1 LRFFTGLDLL
11 QMTLDKHKNRRKI
24 KMKYKMCQIMLFA
37 AAMAMALPIS
47 VGVASA
53 ESVTIGIPLP
63 LSGNLKKFGM
73 MMKNSFEMAQATIN
87 EAGGINGRPVN
98 IVFADDEGKVVSVKP
113 AFDKLV
119 AAKPVMLV
127 GGYASDPTYLMANLS
142 QNKDVPFL
150 ISTASADKITQKGWK
165 NIYRLNPPISEYTK
179 GLEDFLVN
187 RIKPE
192 SMAIIY
198 ENSMF
203 GTNGAMRMAEFCH
216 DQAIEIR
223 AQIDYDI
230 ERITPAYF
238 RSLLAPL
245 TEEPPDVI
253 YMISYLEDAVMLV
266 QQIRNLKFKSLLIG
280 GAGGF
285 TLEEFVQKAGQSANY
300 LLTVSLWSEHVLY
313 SGAKEYYTQYV
324 KRYGKSPDY
333 HGAEAYS
340 ALIVAS
346 DALKRAKSFNPEN
359 IREALNETYLITPFA
374 PVKFFSYE
382 DFERQ
387 NSINTLVLQII
398 DGKFETV
405 WPPELAS
412 APFIMPGRD

>member
-1 LRFFTGLDLL
+1 
-11 QMTLDKHKNRRKI
+11 
-24 KMKYKMCQIMLFA
+24 MKYKICHIILVVA
-37 AAMAMALPIS
+37 AVGMALSIS
-47 VGVASA
+47 VAEASEEPVIIGV
-53 ESVTIGIPLP
+53 PLP
-63 LSGNLKKFGM
+63 LTGNLQEFGM
-73 MMKNSFEMAQATIN
+73 MMKNSFEMAQASIN
-87 EAGGINGRPVN
+87 EVGGINGRPVN
-98 IVFADDEGKVVSVKP
+98 IVFADDEGQVASVKS
-113 AFDKLV
+113 AFDQLI

-127 GGYASDPTYLMANLS
+127 GGYASDPTYEMANLA
-142 QNKDVPFL
+142 QKKDLPFL
-150 ISTASADKITQKGWK
+150 ICTASADKITQKGWK

-187 RIKPE
+187 NFKPK

-203 GTNGAMRMAEFCH
+203 GTNGALKMTEFCQ

-223 AQIDYDI
+223 AQIDYDTT
-230 ERITPAYF
+230 RINPGYF
-238 RSLLAPL
+238 RSLVAPL

-266 QQIRNLKFKSLLIG
+266 QQIRDIKLNSLLIG

-285 TLEEFVQKAGQSANY
+285 TLEEFVQRSGKSANY

-313 SGAKEYYTQYV
+313 SGAREYYTQYV
-324 KRYGKSPDY
+324 KRYGKAPDY

-340 ALIVAS
+340 ALLVAA
-346 DALKRAKSFNPEN
+346 DALKRTTSLSPKT
-359 IREALNETYLITPFA
+359 IREALNRTYVITPFA
-374 PVKFFSYE
+374 PVKFYAYE

-387 NSINTLVLQII
+387 NRVNTLVLQII

-405 WPPELAS
+405 WPPELVS
-412 APFIMPGRD
+412 APFILPDRN

>member
-1 LRFFTGLDLL
+1 
-11 QMTLDKHKNRRKI
+11 
-24 KMKYKMCQIMLFA
+24 MKYKICHIILFVTA
-37 AAMAMALPIS
+37 VGMVLPTS
-47 VGVASA
+47 VGVASE
-53 ESVTIGIPLP
+53 ESVAIGIPLP
-63 LSGNLKKFGM
+63 LSGNLKEFGM
-73 MMKNSFEMAQATIN
+73 MMKNSFEMAQTSVN

-98 IVFADDEGKVVSVKP
+98 IIFADDEGKVTAVQP
-113 AFDKLV
+113 AFDKLI

-127 GGYASDPTYLMANLS
+127 GGYASDPTYLMAKLA
-142 QNKDVPFL
+142 QKKDVPFL
-150 ISTASADKITQKGWK
+150 ICTASADKITQKGWK

-187 RIKPE
+187 NIKPK

-203 GTNGAMRMAEFCH
+203 GTNGALRMTEFCQ
-216 DQAIEIR
+216 DQAIDIR
-223 AQIDYDI
+223 AQIDYDTT
-230 ERITPAYF
+230 RINPGYF
-238 RSLLAPL
+238 RSLVAPL

-266 QQIRNLKFKSLLIG
+266 QQIRDIKLNSLLIG

-285 TLEEFVQKAGQSANY
+285 TLEEFIQRAGKSANH

-313 SGAKEYYTQYV
+313 SGAEEYYTQYV
-324 KRYGKSPDY
+324 KRYDKSPDY

-340 ALIVAS
+340 ALLVAA
-346 DALKRAKSFNPEN
+346 DALKRTTSFSPKN
-359 IREALNETYLITPFA
+359 IREALNRTYIITPFA
-374 PVKFFSYE
+374 PVKFYAYE

-398 DGKFETV
+398 NGKFETV

-412 APFIMPGRD
+412 APFILPDRD

>member
-1 LRFFTGLDLL
+1 
-11 QMTLDKHKNRRKI
+11 
-24 KMKYKMCQIMLFA
+24 MKYKMCHIILLVA
-37 AAMAMALPIS
+37 AVGMVLPTF
-47 VGVASA
+47 VGTAS
-53 ESVTIGIPLP
+53 EEPVIIGVPLP
-63 LSGNLKKFGM
+63 LTGNLQEFGI
-73 MMKNSFEMAQATIN
+73 MMKNSFEMAQTSVN

-98 IVFADDEGKVVSVKP
+98 IVFADDEGQVASIKS
-113 AFDKLV
+113 AFDQLL

-127 GGYASDPTYLMANLS
+127 GGYASDPTYEMAKLA
-142 QNKDVPFL
+142 QKKDLPFL
-150 ISTASADKITQKGWK
+150 VCTASADKITQKRWK

-187 RIKPE
+187 NFNPK

-203 GTNGAMRMAEFCH
+203 GTNAALRMTEFCQ

-223 AQIDYDI
+223 AQIDYDTTKI
-230 ERITPAYF
+230 SPAYF
-238 RSLLAPL
+238 RSLVAPL

-266 QQIRNLKFKSLLIG
+266 QQIRDIGLNSLLIG

-285 TLEEFVQKAGQSANY
+285 TLEEFIQRAGKSADH

-313 SGAKEYYTQYV
+313 PRAKAYYTQYV
-324 KRYGKSPDY
+324 KHYGKSPDY

-340 ALIVAS
+340 ALLVAA
-346 DALKRAKSFNPEN
+346 DALKRTTSFNPKT
-359 IREALNETYLITPFA
+359 IREALNRTYIITPFA
-374 PVKFFSYE
+374 PVKFYAYE

-398 DGKFETV
+398 NGKFETV

-412 APFIMPGRD
+412 TPFILPERN

>member
-1 LRFFTGLDLL
+1 
-11 QMTLDKHKNRRKI
+11 
-24 KMKYKMCQIMLFA
+24 MKYKIFQIILFVTA
-37 AAMAMALPIS
+37 VGMALPIS
-47 VGVASA
+47 VGVAS
-53 ESVTIGIPLP
+53 EQSVIIGIPLP
-63 LSGNLKKFGM
+63 LTGNLKEFGM
-73 MMKNSFEMAQATIN
+73 MMKNSFEMAKASIN
-87 EAGGINGRPVN
+87 EAGGINGRSLE
-98 IVFADDEGKVVSVKP
+98 IVFADDEGKIASAKP
-113 AFDKLV
+113 AFDQLV
-119 AAKPVMLV
+119 ASKPVMLV
-127 GGYASDPTYLMANLS
+127 GGYASDPTYQMSKLAEKKN
-142 QNKDVPFL
+142 VPFV
-150 ISTASADKITQKGWK
+150 ICTASVDKITQKGWK

-187 RIKPE
+187 DLQPA

-203 GTNGAMRMAEFCH
+203 GTNGAMSMAEFCH

-223 AQIDYDI
+223 AQIDYDKTKI
-230 ERITPAYF
+230 SPAYF
-238 RSLLAPL
+238 RALVAPL

-266 QQIRNLKFKSLLIG
+266 TQIRELKLNSLLCG

-285 TLEEFVQKAGQSANY
+285 TLEEFVKRAGASANY

-313 SGAKEYYTQYV
+313 TGAGAYYTQYV

-340 ALIVAS
+340 ALLVAS
-346 DALKRAKSFNPEN
+346 DALKRATSFTPKN
-359 IREALNETYLITPFA
+359 IRDALNRTYIITPFA
-374 PVKFFSYE
+374 PVKFYSYD

-398 DGKFETV
+398 NGKFETI
-405 WPPELAS
+405 WPPAFAS
-412 APFIMPGRD
+412 ARFILP

>member
-1 LRFFTGLDLL
+1 
-11 QMTLDKHKNRRKI
+11 MTIDKYKNRRKI
-24 KMKYKMCQIMLFA
+24 KMKYKMCQIILFVA
-37 AAMAMALPIS
+37 AVAMALPIS

-63 LSGNLKKFGM
+63 LSGNLKAFGT
-73 MMKNSFEMAQATIN
+73 MMKNSFEMAQASIN
-87 EAGGINGRPVN
+87 ETGGINGRPVN
-98 IVFADDEGKVVSVKP
+98 IVFADDEGQVASVKP

-127 GGYASDPTYLMANLS
+127 GGYASDPTYQMARLAE
-142 QNKDVPFL
+142 NKDLPFL

-165 NIYRLNPPISEYTK
+165 NIYRMNPPISEYTK

-203 GTNGAMRMAEFCH
+203 GTNGAMSMLEFCQ

-223 AQIDYDI
+223 AQIDYDV
-230 ERITPAYF
+230 ERISSAYF

-266 QQIRNLKFKSLLIG
+266 DQIQDLKLKSLRVG

-285 TLEEFVQKAGQSANY
+285 TLEAFVKKAGESANY
-300 LLTVSLWSEHVLY
+300 LLTVSLWSEDALY
-313 SGAKEYYTQYV
+313 TGAKEYYTQYIN
-324 KRYGKSPDY
+324 RYGESPDY

-340 ALIVAS
+340 ALLVAS
-346 DALKRAKSFNPEN
+346 DALKRATSFSPEN
-359 IREALNETYLITPFA
+359 IREALNETYLITPFG
-374 PVKFFSYE
+374 PVKFYSYE

-387 NSINTLVLQII
+387 NTINTLVLQII
-398 DGKFETV
+398 NGKFETI
-405 WPPELAS
+405 WPPAFAS
-412 APFIMPGRD
+412 AKFKLP

>member
-1 LRFFTGLDLL
+1 
-11 QMTLDKHKNRRKI
+11 
-24 KMKYKMCQIMLFA
+24 MKYKICHIILFVA
-37 AAMAMALPIS
+37 AVGMVLPTS
-47 VGVASA
+47 VGAAS
-53 ESVTIGIPLP
+53 EEPVIIGVPLP
-63 LSGNLKKFGM
+63 LTGNLQEFGI
-73 MMKNSFEMAQATIN
+73 MMKNSFEMAQASIN

-98 IVFADDEGKVVSVKP
+98 IVFADDKGQVDSVQP
-113 AFDKLV
+113 AFDKLL

-127 GGYASDPTYLMANLS
+127 GGYASDPTYQMAKLA
-142 QNKDVPFL
+142 QKKDLPFL
-150 ISTASADKITQKGWK
+150 ICTASADKITQKGWK

-187 RIKPE
+187 NFKPK

-203 GTNGAMRMAEFCH
+203 GTNGALRMTEFCQ
-216 DQAIEIR
+216 DQAIDIR
-223 AQIDYDI
+223 AQIDYDKT
-230 ERITPAYF
+230 RINPGYF
-238 RSLLAPL
+238 RSLVAPL
-245 TEEPPDVI
+245 TQEPPDVI

-266 QQIRNLKFKSLLIG
+266 QQIRDIKLNSLLIG

-285 TLEEFVQKAGQSANY
+285 TLEEFIQRAGKSANH

-340 ALIVAS
+340 ALLVAA
-346 DALKRAKSFNPEN
+346 DALKRTTSFSPKT
-359 IREALNETYLITPFA
+359 IRAALNRTYIITPFA
-374 PVKFFSYE
+374 PVKFYAYD

-387 NSINTLVLQII
+387 NRVNTLVLQII

-412 APFIMPGRD
+412 TPFILPDRN

>member
-1 LRFFTGLDLL
+1 
-11 QMTLDKHKNRRKI
+11 
-24 KMKYKMCQIMLFA
+24 MKYKICHIILFVA
-37 AAMAMALPIS
+37 AVGMVLPMS
-47 VGVASA
+47 VGAAS
-53 ESVTIGIPLP
+53 EEPVIIGVPLP
-63 LSGNLKKFGM
+63 LTGNLQEFGT
-73 MMKNSFEMAQATIN
+73 MMKNSFEMAQESIN

-98 IVFADDEGKVVSVKP
+98 IVFADDEGQVASVQP
-113 AFDKLV
+113 AFDKLL

-127 GGYASDPTYLMANLS
+127 GGYASDPTYQMAKLA
-142 QNKDVPFL
+142 QKKDLPFL
-150 ISTASADKITQKGWK
+150 ICTASTDKITQKGWK

-187 RIKPE
+187 NFKPK

-203 GTNGAMRMAEFCH
+203 GTNGALRMTEFCQ
-216 DQAIEIR
+216 DQAIDIR
-223 AQIDYDI
+223 AQIDYDTT
-230 ERITPAYF
+230 RINPGYF
-238 RSLLAPL
+238 RSLVAPL

-266 QQIRNLKFKSLLIG
+266 QQIRDIKLNSLLIG

-285 TLEEFVQKAGQSANY
+285 TLEEFIQRAGESANH

-340 ALIVAS
+340 ALLVAS
-346 DALKRAKSFNPEN
+346 DALKRATSFSPKT
-359 IREALNETYLITPFA
+359 IREALNRTYIITPFA
-374 PVKFFSYE
+374 PVKFYSYE

-398 DGKFETV
+398 NGKFETV

-412 APFIMPGRD
+412 TPFILPDRD

>member
-1 LRFFTGLDLL
+1 
-11 QMTLDKHKNRRKI
+11 
-24 KMKYKMCQIMLFA
+24 MKYKICHIILFVA
-37 AAMAMALPIS
+37 AVGMVLPTS
-47 VGVASA
+47 VGAAS
-53 ESVTIGIPLP
+53 EEPVIIGVPLP
-63 LSGNLKKFGM
+63 LTGNLQEFGM
-73 MMKNSFEMAQATIN
+73 MMKNSFEMAQESVN

-98 IVFADDEGKVVSVKP
+98 IVYADDKGKVDSIKS
-113 AFDKLV
+113 AFDKLL

-127 GGYASDPTYLMANLS
+127 GGYASDPTYQMAKLA
-142 QNKDVPFL
+142 QKKDVPFL
-150 ISTASADKITQKGWK
+150 ICTASADKITQKGWK

-187 RIKPE
+187 NLKPK

-203 GTNGAMRMAEFCH
+203 GTNGALRMTEFCQ
-216 DQAIEIR
+216 DQAIDIR
-223 AQIDYDI
+223 AQIDYDKT
-230 ERITPAYF
+230 RINPGYF
-238 RSLLAPL
+238 RSLVAPL
-245 TEEPPDVI
+245 TEEAPDVI

-266 QQIRNLKFKSLLIG
+266 QQIRDIKLNSLLIG

-285 TLEEFVQKAGQSANY
+285 TLEEFVQRAGKSANH

-340 ALIVAS
+340 ALLVAS
-346 DALKRAKSFNPEN
+346 DALKRTTSFSPKN
-359 IREALNETYLITPFA
+359 IREALNRTYVITPFA
-374 PVKFFSYE
+374 PVKFYSYE

-398 DGKFETV
+398 NGKFETI

-412 APFIMPGRD
+412 APFVLPVK

>member
-1 LRFFTGLDLL
+1 MRFFTGLDLL

-150 ISTASADKITQKGWK
+150 ISTASADKITQKGWQ
-165 NIYRLNPPISEYTK
+165 NIYRLNPPIS
-179 GLEDFLVN
+179 
-187 RIKPE
+187 
-192 SMAIIY
+192 
-198 ENSMF
+198 
-203 GTNGAMRMAEFCH
+203 
-216 DQAIEIR
+216 
-223 AQIDYDI
+223 
-230 ERITPAYF
+230 
-238 RSLLAPL
+238 
-245 TEEPPDVI
+245 
-253 YMISYLEDAVMLV
+253 
-266 QQIRNLKFKSLLIG
+266 
-280 GAGGF
+280 
-285 TLEEFVQKAGQSANY
+285 
-300 LLTVSLWSEHVLY
+300 
-313 SGAKEYYTQYV
+313 
-324 KRYGKSPDY
+324 
-333 HGAEAYS
+333 
-340 ALIVAS
+340 
-346 DALKRAKSFNPEN
+346 
-359 IREALNETYLITPFA
+359 
-374 PVKFFSYE
+374 
-382 DFERQ
+382 
-387 NSINTLVLQII
+387 
-398 DGKFETV
+398 
-405 WPPELAS
+405 
-412 APFIMPGRD
+412 

>member
-1 LRFFTGLDLL
+1 
-11 QMTLDKHKNRRKI
+11 MKKKI
-24 KMKYKMCQIMLFA
+24 KQLIFFVFA
-37 AAMAMALPIS
+37 IVAAVSLS
-47 VGVASA
+47 VAEASQEPVIIGV
-53 ESVTIGIPLP
+53 PLP
-63 LSGNLKKFGM
+63 LTGNLKEFGM
-73 MMKNSFEMAQATIN
+73 MMKNSFEMARDSLN

-98 IVFADDEGKVVSVKP
+98 IVFADDKGQVASVKS
-113 AFDKLV
+113 AFDQLI

-127 GGYASDPTYLMANLS
+127 GGYASDPTYQMAKLA
-142 QNKDVPFL
+142 QKKDLPFL
-150 ISTASADKITQKGWK
+150 ICTASADKITQKGWK

-179 GLEDFLVN
+179 GLEDFLIN
-187 RIKPE
+187 NFKPQ

-203 GTNGAMRMAEFCH
+203 GTNGALRMTEFCQ
-216 DQAIEIR
+216 DQAIDIR
-223 AQIDYDI
+223 AQIDYDKT
-230 ERITPAYF
+230 RISPAYF
-238 RSLLAPL
+238 RSLVAPL

-266 QQIRNLKFKSLLIG
+266 QQIRDIKLNSLLIG

-285 TLEEFVQKAGQSANY
+285 TLEEFIQRAGKSANH

-313 SGAKEYYTQYV
+313 SGAKAYYAEYV

-340 ALIVAS
+340 ALLVAS
-346 DALKRAKSFNPEN
+346 DALKRTTSFSPKT
-359 IREALNETYLITPFA
+359 IREALNRTYVITPFA
-374 PVKFFSYE
+374 PIKFYAYE
-382 DFERQ
+382 EFERQ

-398 DGKFETV
+398 NGKFETV

-412 APFIMPGRD
+412 TPFILPDRN

>member
-1 LRFFTGLDLL
+1 MRFFTGLDLL
-11 QMTLDKHKNRRKI
+11 LTTHDKHKNRRKI

-63 LSGNLKKFGM
+63 LSGNLKEFGM

-150 ISTASADKITQKGWK
+150 ISTASADKITQKGWQ

-203 GTNGAMRMAEFCH
+203 GTNGAMRMAEFCQ

-253 YMISYLEDAVMLV
+253 YMISYLEDAVDA
-266 QQIRNLKFKSLLIG
+266 
-280 GAGGF
+280 GA
-285 TLEEFVQKAGQSANY
+285 T
-300 LLTVSLWSEHVLY
+300 
-313 SGAKEYYTQYV
+313 
-324 KRYGKSPDY
+324 D
-333 HGAEAYS
+333 
-340 ALIVAS
+340 
-346 DALKRAKSFNPEN
+346 
-359 IREALNETYLITPFA
+359 
-374 PVKFFSYE
+374 
-382 DFERQ
+382 
-387 NSINTLVLQII
+387 
-398 DGKFETV
+398 
-405 WPPELAS
+405 
-412 APFIMPGRD
+412 PGIKV